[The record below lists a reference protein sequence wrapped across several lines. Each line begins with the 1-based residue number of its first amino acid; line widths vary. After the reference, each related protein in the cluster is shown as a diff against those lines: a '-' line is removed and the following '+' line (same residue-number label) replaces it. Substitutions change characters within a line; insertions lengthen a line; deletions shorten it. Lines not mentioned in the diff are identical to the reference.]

1 MEKKSIEPTLAQLL
15 AQGAPHTRN
24 HTTTSPPF
32 PQKTR
37 EIHDSCLF
45 SPVTSSTIPT
55 SGISK
60 SPKVRFLTAWSSF
73 SCFTVYQP
81 AAKNSMQYSALQIPW
96 NLELTLRLH
105 LLEWY
110 RHCPRCLRT
119 LSGIFGGISRKTCQH
134 SPKYVRKFPGTF
146 GDIPRNVRR
155 HSSECLAAFPGIFE
169 YIPRNVWRHS
179 PEYNIPHIPRIP
191 RIPFP
196 VPVFLVLYI
205 AHQTMYL
212 KRVEKKI
219 IRTSYAFLITFEKCR
234 SSHWRCL

>member
-155 HSSECLAAFPGIFE
+155 HSSECLAAFPGMFE

-179 PEYNIPHIPRIP
+179 PECLRT
-191 RIPFP
+191 FP
-196 VPVFLVLYI
+196 GI
-205 AHQTMYL
+205 
-212 KRVEKKI
+212 
-219 IRTSYAFLITFEKCR
+219 
-234 SSHWRCL
+234 